1 MAATSIDRT
10 QSASV
15 HSAGNSDIFG
25 CAEPRVQQ
33 KAQCG
38 DRQAARIA
46 KSLHSS
52 TVLAVVLLY
61 VLPIDAGILA
71 VATDMSRNPSD
82 AAYVAVALSH
92 FLWASYPQL
101 SFTMLIGF
109 VAQYRCEALRL
120 IIRLTGVLNRAVFR
134 KRSSSVLFAMDRATN
149 RKFANARPMRFSI
162 G

>member
-1 MAATSIDRT
+1 MAVRSREFSKKLSAATARLH
-10 QSASV
+10 ASLNRFI
-15 HSAGNSDIFG
+15 A
-25 CAEPRVQQ
+25 
-33 KAQCG
+33 AQFF
-38 DRQAARIA
+38 
-46 KSLHSS
+46 
-52 TVLAVVLLY
+52 AVVLLY
-61 VLPIDAGILA
+61 VPPIDAGILA

-134 KRSSSVLFAMDRATN
+134 KRSSSVIFAMDRATN